1 LQTPYDTQGCA
12 GWKAEE
18 ESMIDK
24 QALRDALRQLGFAA
38 DLPDRVVEEL
48 ANVSAIV
55 DFPAGSVIF
64 HEGTE
69 NHFLYLLCGGHIGLD
84 MYVPSRG
91 RVRILS
97 LGPGEMLAWSALL
110 GDGRMTVSATAL
122 DDIRAVAMAAPKLR
136 ELCEADHEVG
146 FQLMSRMAQALA
158 QRLLAT
164 RLQLLDL
171 FAEPK
176 VTSN

>member
-1 LQTPYDTQGCA
+1 
-12 GWKAEE
+12 
-18 ESMIDK
+18 MIEK

-38 DLPDRVVEEL
+38 DLPDRVIQEL
-48 ANVSAIV
+48 ANVSALV
-55 DFPAGSVIF
+55 DFPPGSVLF

-69 NHFLYLLCGGHIGLD
+69 NPFLYLLRSGHVGLD
-84 MYVPSRG
+84 MYVPGRG

-97 LGPGEMLAWSALL
+97 LSPGEMLAWSALL
-110 GDGRMTVSATAL
+110 GDGRMTVSAMAL
-122 DDIRAVAMAAPKLR
+122 DDIQAVAMAAPKLR

-146 FQLMSRMAQALA
+146 FQLMSRVAQSLA

-171 FAEPK
+171 FAETK

>member
-1 LQTPYDTQGCA
+1 
-12 GWKAEE
+12 
-18 ESMIDK
+18 MIDK
-24 QALRDALRQLGFAA
+24 RAMREALRQLGFVA

-48 ANVSAIV
+48 ANVSALV
-55 DFPAGSVIF
+55 DFPAGAALF

-69 NHFLYLLCGGHIGLD
+69 NQFLYLVHSGHVGLD
-84 MYVPSRG
+84 MYVPGRG

-97 LGPGEMLAWSALL
+97 VGPGEMLAWSALL

-122 DDIRAVAMAAPKLR
+122 DDLQAVAMAAPKLR

-158 QRLLAT
+158 HRLLAT

-171 FAEPK
+171 FAEP
-176 VTSN
+176 SHSGA

>member
-1 LQTPYDTQGCA
+1 
-12 GWKAEE
+12 
-18 ESMIDK
+18 MIDK

-48 ANVSAIV
+48 AKVSALV
-55 DFPAGSVIF
+55 DFPAGSVVF

-69 NHFLYLLCGGHIGLD
+69 NHFLYLLCSGHIGLD
-84 MYVPSRG
+84 MYVPGRG

-110 GDGRMTVSATAL
+110 GDGKMTVSATAL
-122 DDIRAVAMAAPKLR
+122 DDLRAVAMAAPKLR

-146 FQLMSRMAQALA
+146 FQFMSRMAHALA